1 MEVISTKNAPAAI
14 GPYSQG
20 LKVGNFVF
28 VSGQIPVNPE
38 TGVMA
43 EGIEAQAKQS
53 LTNLQNIL
61 KEAGL
66 SLNNVVKTT
75 VFLSDLN
82 DFATVNAVYETFFAA
97 PYPARSCVQ
106 VAGIPKGAKV
116 EMECI
121 AVIE

>member
-38 TGVMA
+38 TGVMV

-82 DFATVNAVYETFFAA
+82 DFAAVNAVYETFFAA

>member
-43 EGIEAQAKQS
+43 EGIEAQAKQC